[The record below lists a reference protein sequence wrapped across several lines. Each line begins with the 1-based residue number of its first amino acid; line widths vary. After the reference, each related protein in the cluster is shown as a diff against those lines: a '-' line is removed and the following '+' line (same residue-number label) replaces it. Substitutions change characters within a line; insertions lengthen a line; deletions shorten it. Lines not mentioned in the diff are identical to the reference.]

1 MSDSSVSNTNTLS
14 TNFNVDPYY
23 DDFAEDKNF
32 HRILFRVGR
41 AVQGRELIQM
51 QTILQNQIDRFGE
64 HILREGSVVKG
75 CEVLYDQQVG
85 FVRVRDAANTGST
98 IDVSAFVGTSITG
111 QTSGISAYVVGA
123 TAGSEANGLDTK
135 TLFVKYTSASS
146 NNTQKIYVGN
156 ASSAGEQLVSNTGLS
171 ANLVTQANAA
181 GYAARMTVREGV
193 IFAKDHFIRV
203 PEQSIIVGKRS
214 RFPTVRVGFE
224 IQENVITSVQ
234 DTSLLDPASGAT
246 NYAAI
251 GADRL
256 KLLPVLTTRSTT
268 SSFGANNNFVELLQ
282 IKSGAMQ
289 LKRDES
295 TYNKLRDYVAR
306 RAFDNEGDYITE
318 GLGVRVHE
326 HLKAGNNNGIL
337 SSTQRGNTDLLMIG
351 VESGRAYVRG
361 YDFTTSATSYVE
373 VLKGIDVITSTD
385 ATVSSNYGNYVEVNG
400 VAGSWDLNKHSIIS
414 LRNSAANTYVHTGG
428 IGGNN
433 KTGVAVGTEIGTA
446 RARAIEF
453 ISGAPGSNNGLYNL
467 YLYDIRMSSAN
478 FANVRSVFLDNWT
491 SGSSANSI
499 ADISLSGN
507 IAQIKEPGFVRGI
520 FPVGS
525 RGIKQLTDASGT
537 LDLDHRYHKR
547 ETVNISNTG
556 IATITTSAASG
567 TGQINHG
574 TGTLTASQIRA
585 NYYLALNTT
594 ANTSTA
600 SHNGTVS
607 VAGAVVTGVGTDFLS
622 EYNLGEYIRFQSTS
636 AGERILSITSDTV
649 LTISNTQNWSE
660 TTNPHHKVI
669 FAGQVVDL
677 TGTGASGSNTA
688 TGRLVGAA
696 STTSVRFDLKEHF
709 NTSGTVSATI
719 ISKQKRVDGQEIA
732 KTINK
737 NRYVRINLS
746 GATNGILG
754 PWNLGVSDI
763 HKITE
768 VRHSGS
774 AFATVSDGV
783 DITDR
788 FILDDGQ
795 RDNLYDHGQL
805 KRNPFRPPSL
815 GATDWLLVKFDYFAH
830 DTSSGI
836 GYFSV
841 DSYPVNDSNPSNTS
855 IRTEE
860 ISLFISKTD
869 SKVLDLKDC
878 IDIRPRIT
886 DTANNVTSLT
896 NISTNPASCTVI
908 TTLASGL
915 HYSPPNSNFLFDFQN
930 YFGRVD
936 LLVID
941 SKGDFRTV
949 RGVPSGSPK
958 TPRAPADAMILAIL
972 HIPPYPSIPLSE
984 ANKLTP
990 NKRRDL
996 AVKLTPTTQRG
1007 YKMKD
1012 IGALDERISRLE
1024 YYTALNN
1031 LEREASGRFIGDA
1044 SGIDRFK
1051 NGIIVDGFS
1060 GHGVGDPASEDYTV
1074 SIDRKRNELRPP
1086 VKVDHLEMNYHSANS
1101 SGVLNKPRD
1110 SKLSLYVSA
1119 VLSNTNLTGN
1129 TFTSGETVTGA
1140 GGASGALVYQVD
1152 NKLYIE
1158 TIIGGSFSAGE
1169 QITGGTSGS
1178 ISKIQAVANP
1188 DAGKL
1193 ITLTYSHDKTFS
1205 NPYSTHTRNLAG
1217 LFYNFRG
1224 TLTLDPDSDSWESVI
1239 QLADVNQNFDNNNDN
1254 YFQNKFVST
1263 EWGAWEVDDSTKQQ
1277 YFDSSTTSK
1286 EVIIDG
1292 DGREFL
1298 HDVERSIFIT
1308 ESRSKRTGVQVQ
1320 RLPDTINTTRS
1331 TNVVGVSVSKYMRS
1345 RTIRFKAIGM
1355 KPSTRLY
1362 CYFDNRYISAYIT
1375 PTNSSYSATGIESAA
1390 LTSDATGN
1398 TYGIFRIPND
1408 ATAKFTVGSKIFRL
1422 TDSPRNIPRLNETT
1436 TSADAIFTAAGTT
1449 KSIQDTIVST
1459 RIPQVRSET
1468 VSEYSGFRKDQQDVV
1483 NILPGGEA
1491 IVKNP
1496 TAGNANTLL
1505 SGCGPAQPVINKDP
1519 EDPVEEQ
1526 ILLLAPEL
1534 MEAGHLWNA
1543 PYLGTVT
1550 PSGLWATQGQLDAYV
1565 ASYNVSG
1572 GACAED
1578 PLAQT
1583 FTLADVGL
1591 SGSASSGAFLTK
1603 IDLYFQAK
1611 DNNYPV
1617 SVEIR
1622 EVDKTSNAITSK
1634 ITPFS
1639 QVTVESAD
1647 INISDDGS
1655 KPTPF
1660 TFSTP
1665 IYLVNSREYALV
1677 VRPAANNPNYNIW
1690 CSRLGEE
1697 DTLTGNRVSKQPAIG
1712 MLHASSND
1720 RQYTAIQEEDLKFS
1734 VYLANF
1740 VSNVTGEA
1748 ILKKGNTDFFT
1759 VDSVANGTPGSTSQS
1774 YLTTFGEVIHGPQRL
1789 TLTSSVTGTPPIANG
1804 DGREIVVGGTSGAI
1818 GEIFRIGPD
1827 SNTGINASANDIV
1840 VHKISTGTD
1849 FSIGETL
1856 TFKFKSTS
1864 IATGQTAILHAKNY
1878 AYGKLAYFD
1887 STNYSNTYLHIA
1899 NTTGIYETPAGL
1911 SINASAQFVSNTT
1924 ITSRTNGYTANL
1936 VSRNTLNQDAFM
1948 LWSDYLDLNNTRV
1961 LARSKFAS
1969 SAAVFEVDPSEFTI
1983 GETQINTSRRYVL
1996 SKSAEINGSL
2006 PATAELVINLFTRN
2020 NRVSPAIDIGR
2031 TYLVNIENLIN
2042 ADSTNEDS
2050 QWLPGPAANTTG
2062 GNATARY
2069 ITRTV
2074 ILEDGQDAED
2084 LIVYLDAY
2092 TPGDGLVKAYYKIL
2106 NREDDDLLE
2115 DRGWV
2120 PLTDSTSNLVF
2131 SSTENLN
2138 DFTERKYTV
2147 PVWSDTYKAGSNA
2160 TTSIIQ
2166 YTNNSRV
2173 SFARY
2178 KYLKVKLV
2186 LLSSTTV
2193 NPPRVKNFRAIA
2205 LQK

>member
-14 TNFNVDPYY
+14 TDFNVDPYY

-32 HRILFRVGR
+32 HRILFRAGR

-64 HILREGSVVKG
+64 HVLREGAVVKG

-85 FVRVRDAANTGST
+85 FVRVRDTANTGAT
-98 IDVSAFVGTSITG
+98 IDPSAFIGTSIIG
-111 QTSGISAYVVGA
+111 QTSGISGYVVAA
-123 TAGSEANGLDTK
+123 TDGSEANGLDTK

-146 NNTQKIYVGN
+146 NNTQKIYLGD
-156 ASSAGEQLVSNTGLS
+156 ASNAGEQLVSNTGLS
-171 ANLVTQANAA
+171 ANVVTQANAA
-181 GYAARMTVREGV
+181 GYAARMTIREGV

-203 PEQSIIVGKRS
+203 PEQSVIVGKRS
-214 RFPTVRVGFE
+214 RFPTVRVGF
-224 IQENVITSVQ
+224 QITESIVTSSE

-246 NYAAI
+246 NFAAI

-282 IKSGAMQ
+282 IKSGAME

-306 RAFDNEGDYITE
+306 RAFDNEGDYVTE

-326 HLKAGNNNGIL
+326 HLKTGNNNGIL
-337 SSTQRGNTDLLMIG
+337 STTQRGNNNLLMIG
-351 VESGRAYVRG
+351 VESGKAYVRG

-373 VLKGIDVITSTD
+373 VPKGIDIVTSSD
-385 ATVSSNYGNYVEVNG
+385 ATVSSNYGNYVEVYG

-433 KTGVAVGTEIGTA
+433 KTGIAAGSEIGTA

-453 ISGAPGSNNGLYNL
+453 VSGSPGANSGLYNL

-491 SGSSANSI
+491 AGSTANSI
-499 ADISLSGN
+499 ADISLTNG
-507 IAQIKEPGFVRGI
+507 IAQIKEPGFVRGV
-520 FPVGS
+520 FRVGA
-525 RGIKQLTDASGT
+525 RGIKQLTDGSGT
-537 LDLDHRYHKR
+537 LDLDHRYYKR
-547 ETVNISNTG
+547 ENVNISNSG

-567 TGQINHG
+567 TGEINHG
-574 TGTLTASQIRA
+574 TGTLTAAQIRD

-594 ANTSTA
+594 ANTHTSAHT
-600 SHNGTVS
+600 GTVS
-607 VAGAVVTGVGTDFLS
+607 VSGAAVTGTGTDFLS
-622 EYNLGEYIRFQSTS
+622 EYNIGEYIRFESTS
-636 AGERILSITSDTV
+636 AGERILGIASDSA
-649 LTISNTQNWSE
+649 LTIANTTNWSE
-660 TTNPHHKVI
+660 TDNPHHKVI
-669 FAGQVVDL
+669 FAGQIVDL

-688 TGRLVGAA
+688 TSRLVGSA
-696 STTSVRFDLKEHF
+696 SATAVRFDLKEHF
-709 NTSGTVSATI
+709 NTTGTVSATV
-719 ISKQKRVDGQEIA
+719 ISKQKRVDGQQTA
-732 KTINK
+732 KTIRK
-737 NRYVRINLS
+737 NRYVRIKLS
-746 GATNGILG
+746 DATNGILG

-768 VRHSGS
+768 VRQSGS
-774 AFATVSDGV
+774 AFATVSDGIR
-783 DITDR
+783 ITDS
-788 FILDDGQ
+788 FILDNGQ
-795 RDNLYDHGQL
+795 RDNLYDHAKL

-815 GATDWLLVKFDYFAH
+815 GASDWLLVKFDYFEH

-836 GYFSV
+836 GYFSA
-841 DSYPVNDSNPSNTS
+841 DSYPVNDTNPSNTS

-860 ISLFISKTD
+860 IPLFISQTD
-869 SKVLDLKDC
+869 SKVFDLRDC

-908 TTLASGL
+908 TTISSGL
-915 HYSPPNSNFLFDFQN
+915 HYSPPNSNFVFDFQN
-930 YFGRVD
+930 YFGRID

-941 SKGDFRTV
+941 SKGEFRTV
-949 RGVPSGSPK
+949 RGVPSAAPKSPRS
-958 TPRAPADAMILAIL
+958 PSDAMILATL

-996 AVKLTPTTQRG
+996 AVKLTPTAQRG

-1060 GHGVGDPASEDYTV
+1060 GHGVGDPANEDYSI

-1101 SGVLNKPRD
+1101 TGVLNKPRD
-1110 SKLSLYVSA
+1110 AKVSLYITS
-1119 VLSNTNLTGN
+1119 VLSNSNPTGN
-1129 TFTSGETVTGA
+1129 TFTAGETITGA
-1140 GGASGALVYQVD
+1140 GGATGSLVYQVD
-1152 NKLYIE
+1152 NKIYIE
-1158 TIIGGSFSAGE
+1158 TITNGTFTTGE
-1169 QITGGTSGS
+1169 IVTGGTSGS
-1178 ISKIQAVANP
+1178 VSKIQAVAVP
-1188 DAGKL
+1188 EPGKL
-1193 ITLTYSHDKTFS
+1193 ITLTYTHDQTFK

-1239 QLADVNQNFDNNNDN
+1239 QLPDVNQNFDNNNDN
-1254 YFQNKFVST
+1254 FFQNKSVVT
-1263 EWGAWEVDDSTKQQ
+1263 EWGDWEVDDATKKD
-1277 YFDSSTTSK
+1277 YYTDTNVSK

-1298 HDVERSIFIT
+1298 HDVERSISVSEYRT
-1308 ESRSKRTGVQVQ
+1308 KRTGVQVK

-1355 KPSTRLY
+1355 KPNTRLY
-1362 CYFDNRYISAYIT
+1362 SYFDNRYITGYVT
-1375 PTNSSYSATGIESAA
+1375 PTNSSYTPSGAEGTA
-1390 LTSDATGN
+1390 LASDSSGN
-1398 TYGIFRIPND
+1398 VYGIFRIPND

-1436 TSADAIFTAAGTT
+1436 TSADAIFTSAGTT
-1449 KSIQDTIVST
+1449 KSIQDTVVST
-1459 RIPQVRSET
+1459 RIPQVRTET
-1468 VSEYSGFRKDQQDVV
+1468 VSEYSGWKKDQQDVV

-1491 IVKNP
+1491 LEPNP
-1496 TAGNANTLL
+1496 EPGNANTVVV
-1505 SGCGPAQPVINKDP
+1505 GAGPAQPPTETNP
-1519 EDPVEEQ
+1519 ESPVGEQ
-1526 ILLLAPEL
+1526 IFLYAPEL

-1543 PYLGTVT
+1543 PYLGTIT
-1550 PSGLWATQGQLDAYV
+1550 PAGLFATQAELNEYA
-1565 ASYNVSG
+1565 ASYSVSG

-1591 SGSASSGAFLTK
+1591 SGSSSSGAFLTK
-1603 IDLYFQAK
+1603 IDLFFQSK
-1611 DNNYPV
+1611 DNSYPV

-1634 ITPFS
+1634 IVPFS

-1720 RQYTAIQEEDLKFS
+1720 RQYTAIQEEDLKFT
-1734 VYLANF
+1734 VYLAKF
-1740 VSNVTGEA
+1740 TSNITGEA

-1759 VDSVANGTPGSTSQS
+1759 VDSVANGTPGSTSQD

-1789 TLTSSVTGTPPIANG
+1789 TLTTAVTGTPPIANG

-1818 GEIFRIGPD
+1818 GEVFRIGPD
-1827 SNTGINASANDIV
+1827 SNTGINASANDVV

-1864 IATGQTAILHAKNY
+1864 VATGQTAILHAKNY
-1878 AYGKLAYFD
+1878 SYGKLAYFD
-1887 STNYSNTYLHIA
+1887 STNYANSYLHIA
-1899 NTTGIYETPAGL
+1899 NTTGIYETPAGV
-1911 SINASAQFVSNTT
+1911 SINASAQFVPNTT

-1936 VSRNTLNQDAFM
+1936 VSRNTLKQDAFM
-1948 LWSDYLDLNNTRV
+1948 LWSDYLDLNNTRI

-1969 SAAVFEVDPSEFTI
+1969 SASAIEIDPSEFTI
-1983 GETQINTSRRYVL
+1983 GETQINPVRRFVL
-1996 SKSAEINGSL
+1996 SKSTERNESL
-2006 PATAELVINLFTRN
+2006 PPTGEMVVNLFTRN

-2031 TYLVNIENLIN
+2031 TYLVNIENSIN
-2042 ADSTNEDS
+2042 ADSTGEDS
-2050 QWLPGPAANTTG
+2050 QWVNGPAANTTG
-2062 GNATARY
+2062 GSASARY
-2069 ITRTV
+2069 ITKTV

-2092 TPGDGLVKAYYKIL
+2092 TPGDSLVKAYYKIL

-2120 PLTDSTSNLVF
+2120 PMTDSTSNLVF

-2138 DFTERKYTV
+2138 DFSERKYTV
-2147 PVWSDTYKAGSNA
+2147 PTWSDTYKSGSN
-2160 TTSIIQ
+2160 TTTGIIQ

-2173 SFARY
+2173 AFSRY
-2178 KYLKVKLV
+2178 KYLKIKLV
-2186 LLSSTTV
+2186 LLSSATV
-2193 NPPRVKNFRAIA
+2193 NPPRVKNFRTIA